1 MAESYTEKFKNFI
14 SESKRVFLVTK
25 KPSWKEYKLAAKI
38 TGIGIILIGLIGMLI
53 HIIGALIEGGT

>member
-14 SESKRVFLVTK
+14 SESKRVLLVTK

-38 TGIGIILIGLIGMLI
+38 TGIGIILIGFIGMLI
-53 HIIGALIEGGT
+53 HIIGTLIEGGA

>member
-1 MAESYTEKFKNFI
+1 MAESYTEKFKSFI

-38 TGIGIILIGLIGMLI
+38 TGIGIILIGLIGMFI
-53 HIIGALIEGGT
+53 HIIGALIEGGA